1 MKFTLQHLREL
12 IARGESETLEFKK
25 RTTHPSRI
33 SRTLASLANT
43 RGGQVLVGVEDN
55 GRVVG
60 VRDAEEERFLL
71 GQAAAQYVDPP
82 LSLRVEEV
90 ETDDDDRPVLVVSVA
105 ESSHKPHRARVGEN
119 DWRGYVRV
127 GDQSVQTSQLTE
139 KVLRNE
145 PPPAERL
152 EWLPLSRH
160 EQAALDYVRQ
170 QPRLTLTQYVKLI
183 NVSKRRAHR
192 MLIKLVLH
200 GYLRYHDKEKEPYYT
215 KA

>member
-1 MKFTLQHLREL
+1 MPLSAQQLREL
-12 IARGESETLEFKK
+12 IAQGEGETLEFKK

-33 SRTLASLANT
+33 SRTLASLANA
-43 RGGQVLVGVEDN
+43 RGGRVLVGVEDN
-55 GRVVG
+55 GRLVG

-71 GQAAAQYVDPP
+71 LQAAEHYVEPP
-82 LSLRVEEV
+82 LALRIEEV
-90 ETDDDDRPVLVVSVA
+90 EDEEGRPVLVVTVP
-105 ESSHKPHRARVGEN
+105 ESPQKPHRALVGDD

-139 KVLRNE
+139 KGLRNE
-145 PPPAERL
+145 PAPGSQFEQI
-152 EWLPLSRH
+152 PLSQH
-160 EQAALDYVRQ
+160 EQAALDFVRQ
-170 QPRLTLTQYVKLI
+170 QPRLTLNQYMKLI

-215 KA
+215 RA

>member
-1 MKFTLQHLREL
+1 MKLTLPQLREL
-12 IARGESETLEFKK
+12 IAQGESETLEFKK
-25 RTTHPSRI
+25 RTTHPRRI
-33 SRTLASLANT
+33 SRTLASLANA
-43 RGGQVLVGVEDN
+43 RGGWVLVGVEDN
-55 GRVVG
+55 GRLVG
-60 VRDAEEERFLL
+60 VRDAEEERYLL
-71 GQAAAQYVDPP
+71 QQAAEQFVDPP
-82 LSLRVEEV
+82 LPLRIDEV
-90 ETDDDDRPVLVVSVA
+90 EDEDERVVLVVTVA
-105 ESSHKPHRARVGEN
+105 ESPRKPHRALVGED

-145 PPPAERL
+145 PPPEQRL

-170 QPRLTLTQYVKLI
+170 QPRLTLPQYAKLI

>member
-1 MKFTLQHLREL
+1 MPFTVQDLREL
-12 IARGESETLEFKK
+12 IAQGEGETLEFKK

-33 SRTLASLANT
+33 SRTLASLANAH
-43 RGGQVLVGVEDN
+43 GGRILVGVEDN
-55 GRVVG
+55 GRLVG
-60 VRDAEEERFLL
+60 VRDAEEERYLL
-71 GQAAAQYVDPP
+71 LQAAEHYVDPP
-82 LSLRVEEV
+82 LTLRLEEV
-90 ETDDDDRPVLVVSVA
+90 EDADRVVLVVTVA
-105 ESSHKPHRARVGEN
+105 PSAHKPHRARVGED

-127 GDQSVQTSQLTE
+127 GDESVQTSQLTE

-145 PPPAERL
+145 PGPRL

-170 QPRLTLTQYVKLI
+170 QPRLTLNQYSKLI
-183 NVSKRRAHR
+183 NVSTRRAHR